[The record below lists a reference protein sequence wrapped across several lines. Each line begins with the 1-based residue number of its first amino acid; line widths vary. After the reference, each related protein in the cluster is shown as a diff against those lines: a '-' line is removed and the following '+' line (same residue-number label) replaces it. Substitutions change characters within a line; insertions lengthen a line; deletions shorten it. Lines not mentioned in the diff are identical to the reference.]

1 MCAHSQVTGE
11 SLREVV
17 REVGARLT
25 PHEAQALVQA
35 QLQDRDQKDADQW
48 QVSCNDAQEYHIS
61 TACTHAI
68 KSCLTTESSIVF
80 QVL

>member
-1 MCAHSQVTGE
+1 MCAHLQVTGE

-35 QLQDRDQKDADQW
+35 QLRDRDQKDADQW
-48 QVSCNDAQEYHIS
+48 QVSGDD
-61 TACTHAI
+61 CT
-68 KSCLTTESSIVF
+68 KNTTSAPLIHMQSS
-80 QVL
+80 LA